1 MDKDDED
8 KQRARK
14 RSSGRT
20 SASAAAGKA
29 ASRAGSGGKTARG
42 ADPATKTARG
52 AGSGG
57 KSARAAGSSAKN
69 ARGAGSTGKP
79 ARRAGSGT
87 KPRARASADKP
98 ARAGVA
104 ASESGVARIR
114 QRPDPRLSR
123 SLEYGVAIL
132 ETFSGTRQ
140 TLGIADIAELVGISR
155 STTHRYAMTL
165 VALGQLEQDS
175 KRKYR
180 LAQRAANIGGAA
192 IGSIRQELEARVVLE
207 ELREQTGHTVSM
219 GVLNG
224 ARVIYI
230 HRLYA
235 HGVGQYEAD
244 LDLGVGAGVPA
255 YCSALGKVLLASI
268 SDAERRELL
277 AGIELKRLAPNTI
290 EKREQLV
297 VELERTST
305 RGVVVSDEEL
315 TAGARSIAV
324 LVPRPRSEHPA
335 AIDVTVPSSVH
346 TVDQLRKRIGP
357 PLKRAAKLI
366 SGE

>member
-8 KQRARK
+8 KQRASE
-14 RSSGRT
+14 RSGGKAGA
-20 SASAAAGKA
+20 SASTGKA
-29 ASRAGSGGKTARG
+29 AG
-42 ADPATKTARG
+42 
-52 AGSGG
+52 
-57 KSARAAGSSAKN
+57 AAGSSAKRE
-69 ARGAGSTGKP
+69 RGTGSTGKS
-79 ARRAGSGT
+79 ARRAGSGAE
-87 KPRARASADKP
+87 PDAGEAAG
-98 ARAGVA
+98 AGVPA
-104 ASESGVARIR
+104 GESGSARIR
-114 QRPDPRLSR
+114 KRPDPRLSR

-132 ETFSGTRQ
+132 ECFSGARQ
-140 TLGIADIAELVGISR
+140 TLGIADIADLVGISR

-165 VALGQLEQDS
+165 VALGQLEQNS

-180 LAQRAANIGGAA
+180 LAQRAADVGGAA
-192 IGSIRQELEARVVLE
+192 IGSIRRELDARGVLE

-290 EKREQLV
+290 CKREQLV
-297 VELERTST
+297 AELERTST

-315 TAGARSIAV
+315 RVGARSIAM
-324 LVPRPRSEHPA
+324 LVPRPRSEHPT
-335 AIDVTVPSSVH
+335 AIDVTVPSSVQ
-346 TVDQLRKRIGP
+346 TVDQLRKRVGP
-357 PLKRAAKLI
+357 SLKRAAELI
-366 SGE
+366 SEDRASASK

>member
-14 RSSGRT
+14 RSGGKAGA
-20 SASAAAGKA
+20 SASTGKA
-29 ASRAGSGGKTARG
+29 ARGAGSGA
-42 ADPATKTARG
+42 KTARG

-57 KSARAAGSSAKN
+57 KAARAAGSSGRN
-69 ARGAGSTGKP
+69 ARGAGSTGKS
-79 ARRAGSGT
+79 ARAAGSGAKT
-87 KPRARASADKP
+87 RAGTSAGEP
-98 ARAGVA
+98 ARAGA
-104 ASESGVARIR
+104 PAGKSGGARIR
-114 QRPDPRLSR
+114 RRPDPRLSR

-132 ETFSGTRQ
+132 ETFSGVRQ
-140 TLGIADIAELVGISR
+140 TLGIADIADIVGISR

-180 LAQRAANIGGAA
+180 LAQRAADVGGAA
-192 IGSIRQELEARVVLE
+192 IGSIRQELEARAVLE
-207 ELREQTGHTVSM
+207 ELREETGHTVSM

-277 AGIELKRLAPNTI
+277 KGIELKPLAPNTI

-297 VELERTST
+297 AELERTST

-324 LVPRPRSEHPA
+324 LIPRPRSEHPA

-357 PLKRAAKLI
+357 RLKRAAKLI